1 VAHEQAPP
9 ALIQLLQAFNNPF
22 IYVLMALAA
31 VSFVTDYWL
40 PLRNGEETDL
50 TGIIIIVTMVSL
62 SGLLRFWQEF
72 RTNKAAQ
79 ALKSMVRTTATV
91 LRRGPGNMGPVQEEI
106 AIEEL
111 VPGDIIFLAAG
122 IWFRRRP
129 FAGVPDLFVSQS
141 ILSGESLPV
150 EKYDVL
156 ASVSGKGVT
165 GFLSRTKIKACWRW
179 AISV

>member
-91 LRRGPGNMGPVQEEI
+91 LRRGPGIWGRCRRRLPLRSWCPVTSSS
-106 AIEEL
+106 
-111 VPGDIIFLAAG
+111 
-122 IWFRRRP
+122 WRRGSGSGGRP
-129 FAGVPDLFVSQS
+129 FAGVPGPVCQS
-141 ILSGESLPV
+141 V
-150 EKYDVL
+150 DTQRRV
-156 ASVSGKGVT
+156 AT
-165 GFLSRTKIKACWRW
+165 G
-179 AISV
+179 

>member
-1 VAHEQAPP
+1 
-9 ALIQLLQAFNNPF
+9 
-22 IYVLMALAA
+22 M
-31 VSFVTDYWL
+31 TDYWL

-122 IWFRRRP
+122 IWFRQMFVCWSP
-129 FAGVPDLFVSQS
+129 GDLFVSQS

-150 EKYDVL
+150 GKYDVL
-156 ASVSGKGVT
+156 ASVSGKVRQA
-165 GFLSRTKIKACWRW
+165 SRAE
-179 AISV
+179 

>member
-1 VAHEQAPP
+1 
-9 ALIQLLQAFNNPF
+9 
-22 IYVLMALAA
+22 MALAA

-91 LRRGPGNMGPVQEEI
+91 LRRGPGNMGPTQEEI

-122 IWFRRRP
+122 IWFRRMSACWSP
-129 FAGVPDLFVSQS
+129 ATCS
-141 ILSGESLPV
+141 
-150 EKYDVL
+150 L
-156 ASVSGKGVT
+156 ASRYSAANRCRLKSMMFWPACPAKGAT
-165 GFLSRTKIKACWRW
+165 GCPSRTRTRVCWRW